1 VIPGHGALGGKAD
14 LVLFRD
20 VLTEIRDKVSA
31 MKKQGKSLAEVVAAK
46 PGARTDDEWGNSFQ
60 GPADFVALVYQGV

>member
-1 VIPGHGALGGKAD
+1 LGGKAD

-20 VLTEIRDKVSA
+20 VLVDMRDKISA
-31 MKKQGKSLAEVVAAK
+31 LKKQGKSLAEVVAAK
-46 PGARTDDEWGNSFQ
+46 PGARTDDEWGKSFQ